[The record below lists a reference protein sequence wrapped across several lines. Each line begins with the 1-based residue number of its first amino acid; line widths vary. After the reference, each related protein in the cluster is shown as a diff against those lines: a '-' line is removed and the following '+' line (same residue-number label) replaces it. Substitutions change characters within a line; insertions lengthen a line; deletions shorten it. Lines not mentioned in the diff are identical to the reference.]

1 MKKFPSIIDRYII
14 RQFLTTFFFL
24 TALLSVII
32 VVFDL
37 SEKVDDFLTRGA
49 TIKEIIF
56 DYYFNFLPFFITQ
69 YSYLFIFISI
79 VFFTSRLA
87 ARTEI
92 IAMLNGG
99 INFWRMLVPYAATAL
114 LLGTFFL
121 LMANFFIPKSNHKMR
136 EFEKMYYRNPF
147 QNRDV
152 NIHMQISPGTFIYVE
167 NYKVNTQTG
176 YKFTLEKFEENR
188 QIYKLTAPSIQW
200 VDSLEMWRLRNYY
213 ERSFD
218 GVHETYRR
226 GALIDTTLGF
236 TNAEF
241 HVDTEDRKIM
251 VYKELNEFIEKEK
264 LKGSPKVKTYEIE
277 KYQRMM
283 YPITS
288 LILTLMGVSLSNRKT
303 RGGMGIHLA
312 VGIGLAAI
320 YILLMQFASM
330 FSRIGGLTPLMG
342 VMVPN
347 IIFAVITVFLLKIA
361 QK

>member
-14 RQFLTTFFFL
+14 RQFLSTFFFAI
-24 TALLSVII
+24 ALLSVII
-32 VVFDL
+32 VIVDL
-37 SEKVDDFLTRGA
+37 SEKIDDFLTRGA
-49 TIKEIIF
+49 SVHAIIF

-69 YSYLFIFISI
+69 YSYLFIFIAV

-87 ARTEI
+87 SRTEI

-99 INFWRMLVPYAATAL
+99 INFWRLLIPYVVTGL
-114 LLGTFFL
+114 LLGVLFL
-121 LMANFFIPKSNHKMR
+121 VLSNFIIPKSNYKMR

-147 QNRDV
+147 QNREV

-176 YKFTLEKFEENR
+176 YKFTLEKFQDNK
-188 QIYKLTAPSIQW
+188 QVYKLTAPSIQW
-200 VDSLEMWRLRNYY
+200 IDSLEMWRLRSYF

-218 GVHETYRR
+218 GIHETYRQ
-226 GALIDTTLGF
+226 GAVIDTTLGF
-236 TNAEF
+236 TNTEF
-241 HVDTEDRKIM
+241 HIDTEDRKIM
-251 VYKELNEFIEKEK
+251 NYWELNEFIEKEK
-264 LKGSPKVKTYEIE
+264 LKGATNVETYEIE

-283 YPITS
+283 YPLTS
-288 LILTLMGVSLSNRKT
+288 LILTLMGISLSNRKT
-303 RGGMGIHLA
+303 RGGIGIHLA
-312 VGIGLAAI
+312 VGLALAAI

-347 IIFAVITVFLLKIA
+347 LVFIILVVFLLYIA